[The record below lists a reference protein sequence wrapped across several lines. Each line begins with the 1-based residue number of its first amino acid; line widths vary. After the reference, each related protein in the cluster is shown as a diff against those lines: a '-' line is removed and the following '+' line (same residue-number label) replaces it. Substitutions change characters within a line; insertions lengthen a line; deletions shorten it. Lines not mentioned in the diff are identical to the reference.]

1 MFGNKRKYNDKILQ
15 KVTKWA
21 TKIVYTSL
29 IEQIARGAKCY
40 FPDLY
45 ETDVLWTLRMASWR
59 HVAACAFA
67 MWRHVQWGPWAL
79 KIDVRKR
86 GPSATGAI
94 LRAHSPH
101 CGRQFE
107 EPMAPVADVNCELL
121 TADSVI

>member
-45 ETDVLWTLRMASWR
+45 ETDVLWTLWMASWR
-59 HVAACAFA
+59 HVAACA
-67 MWRHVQWGPWAL
+67 MGPWAL

-86 GPSATGAI
+86 GPWALKIDVRNGCHGLSSKLTPAT
-94 LRAHSPH
+94 
-101 CGRQFE
+101 
-107 EPMAPVADVNCELL
+107 MAMG
-121 TADSVI
+121 S